1 MAAVDTNV
9 LVRLLVDDDEDQVR
23 HARAFLRAHGPAWV
37 SHVVVA
43 EVTWVLASA
52 YGVDRRGIAEAVE
65 SLLSLSVV
73 EIEEPEVVAGALESF
88 RSSSADFG
96 DCLILAC
103 ARRANRLPLATFD
116 AGLGRVEGARR
127 LGAKGRRR

>member
-23 HARAFLRAHGPAWV
+23 HARAFLRSEGPAWV
-37 SHVVVA
+37 SLIVVA
-43 EVTWVLASA
+43 EVSWVLVSA
-52 YGVDRRGIAEAVE
+52 YAFDRRGLATAIE
-65 SLLSLSVV
+65 SLLSLSVI
-73 EIEEPEVVAGALESF
+73 ELEEPAVVASALDAF
-88 RSSSADFG
+88 RSSAADFG

-116 AGLGRVEGARR
+116 TDLGRIDGARR
-127 LGAKGRRR
+127 LGAKRRK